1 MGRVRKVWTL
11 IDNYGLFRIGSDGS
25 WLGLTVDGQN
35 LKDATGAG
43 GPIEGATASIKRNN
57 TVNISNSDYSL
68 TLHFEDGQH
77 DAAQEFVDRFN
88 YFANPATPS
97 E

>member
-1 MGRVRKVWTL
+1 M
-11 IDNYGLFRIGSDGS
+11 IDNYALFRIGSDGS
-25 WLGLTVDGQN
+25 WLGLTVEGQN
-35 LKDATGAG
+35 LKDSTGAG
-43 GPIEGATASIKRNN
+43 GPIEGAKASIKRNN
-57 TVNISNSDYSL
+57 TVNISNDDYSL

-88 YFANPATPS
+88 SIANPVAPS